1 MPALAATKATV
12 PGSWESTASTLT
24 LYFRPQK
31 MTSANKALQQ
41 TWQEKM
47 QRKAEMKQLRDR
59 LKVFREK
66 KQQKK
71 KDDKL
76 ARK

>member
-1 MPALAATKATV
+1 
-12 PGSWESTASTLT
+12 
-24 LYFRPQK
+24 
-31 MTSANKALQQ
+31 
-41 TWQEKM
+41 M